1 MGRRLLFNPL
11 AGGFDYVTDDA
22 AVLISSQV
30 ASAALGGHRLVVPR
44 NDSKIEYAS
53 NEELTQRDRPIWL
66 TTAAVVQ
73 DAVVTVQAY
82 GAYTE
87 PTWAWTPGGTLY
99 LGVNGLMTQTAP
111 TALDGALFSLQVG
124 VALAPTMIFFD
135 PKSPISLS

>member
-22 AVLISSQV
+22 AILISSQV
-30 ASAALGGHRLVVPR
+30 ASGALGGQRLVVPR

-53 NEELTQRDRPIWL
+53 NQTLTQRDRPIWL
-66 TTAAVVQ
+66 TRNAAVTDEVL
-73 DAVVTVQAY
+73 TVHAY
-82 GAYTE
+82 GAFTE
-87 PTWAWTPGGTLY
+87 PSWTWTPGGTLY

-111 TALDGALFSLQVG
+111 TALAGALFSLQVG